1 MYDNPSTH
9 LQLGR
14 RAVQILSIPNRKS
27 LGAEILR
34 ECSFHTMRHMSCDMC
49 HVSHVMWNVSNVT
62 CHWSPVT
69 GQNNF
74 CHLFFG
80 WKKNILV
87 LFFSLKKT
95 WQSGLTSWWTASYK
109 RGVPRLVSFFNN
121 ISSDRI
127 WSWKI
132 MFCDIIETA
141 FIFSEAFEICQQV
154 FAFHRTNKTDS
165 SLKAYDWR
173 HKHRNWL
180 Y

>member
-1 MYDNPSTH
+1 M
-9 LQLGR
+9 
-14 RAVQILSIPNRKS
+14 
-27 LGAEILR
+27 
-34 ECSFHTMRHMSCDMC
+34 CHMSCEMC
-49 HVSHVMWNVSNVT
+49 QMP
-62 CHWSPVT
+62 PVT
-69 GQNNF
+69 G
-74 CHLFFG
+74 HLSPVKIISVIYFLDEKKIFWFF
-80 WKKNILV
+80 
-87 LFFSLKKT
+87 FFSLKKT

-165 SLKAYDWR
+165 SSKAYG
-173 HKHRNWL
+173 
-180 Y
+180 